1 MNTSAA
7 DLNYAAAAAS
17 AVAPILTE
25 IKATTLTTTT
35 TTTKAL
41 LSSVSSSGLVTVVRN
56 SERQPSLVLNKSAS
70 SFSFNNSNNNNNTN
84 CNNKQKNQKICRQK
98 SVYLEENPNQLH
110 DTAEDLKERNL
121 QPKDSRGSFLSFKTD
136 SLVTIIPNNSIHKQ
150 SSISSVSC
158 VVNSNLNQI
167 NCANEDNSGSL
178 ERDEKTS
185 IESPTNFLINNNS
198 NTSNNER
205 NIPLSVSSTF
215 NCSSANNDFTEYK
228 INETRNTKRLFVNEP
243 SSLKSSFNSVR

>member
-70 SFSFNNSNNNNNTN
+70 SFSFSNSNNNNNTN

-98 SVYLEENPNQLH
+98 SVYLEENSNQLH